1 MPPITFIA
9 VDWGSSSFRAWAMD
23 PAGHVLEARN
33 GPDGLK
39 TVENRDFSGV
49 ITRHCAAWLDAA
61 PEAPVLMQG
70 MVGARTGWIEAA
82 YAPCP
87 VRFDQLVAQA
97 THFEAEGRRMA
108 ILPGATVADASGG
121 HDVMR
126 GEEVQIFGAA
136 ALTGHDSARICIPGT
151 HSKWASLEAGALTGF
166 RTFVTG
172 ELYQILLRNS
182 LVGALAEGEAPHDA
196 AFRRGLDRGAALP
209 AVACGLCRAR
219 QHPHRRHGPRAGGIF
234 PLRRADRCGMGG
246 AGDHRCGA
254 PNGQR
259 RAGRALRHG
268 AQPFRHPLRQ
278 RRRRGSHARRSDS
291 RRPTP
296 LAGTGGG
303 MSRAP
308 ELTLNHVGIAAPEPE
323 RSMAFYAAFGFA
335 PGFQRRDA
343 AGRIELQQMWRGA
356 VFVELLA
363 DKTAGG
369 AGHFGLHTPDLK
381 GLLRHLGRQG
391 IAPLDPPR
399 PGASGVLWTF
409 FEDPAGNL
417 VEVTSPWPA

>member
-209 AVACGLCRAR
+209 L
-219 QHPHRRHGPRAGGIF
+219 
-234 PLRRADRCGMGG
+234 
-246 AGDHRCGA
+246 
-254 PNGQR
+254 
-259 RAGRALRHG
+259 
-268 AQPFRHPLRQ
+268 
-278 RRRRGSHARRSDS
+278 SHAVFAARAS
-291 RRPTP
+291 T
-296 LAGTGGG
+296 LTGG
-303 MSRAP
+303 MAP
-308 ELTLNHVGIAAPEPE
+308 EHVASFLSGVLIGAEWAAQEIT
-323 RSMAFYAAFGFA
+323 
-335 PGFQRRDA
+335 DA
-343 AGRIELQQMWRGA
+343 
-356 VFVELLA
+356 VLLM
-363 DKTAGG
+363 
-369 AGHFGLHTPDLK
+369 
-381 GLLRHLGRQG
+381 
-391 IAPLDPPR
+391 
-399 PGASGVLWTF
+399 ASGVLAERYATALSHF
-409 FEDPAGNL
+409 GTRFDSVDAEAATLAGL
-417 VEVTSPWPA
+417 TRAARHLWPERVAA